1 MPKRRDPGRSMH
13 SPARDEPDRPL
24 PDRETVER
32 AIESIVDR
40 LKPKPP
46 AQKPVRKA
54 RRAG

>member
-1 MPKRRDPGRSMH
+1 MPKRRDPGRSIR
-13 SPARDEPDRPL
+13 SPAREEPDRPL

-40 LKPKPP
+40 LRPKPP
-46 AQKPVRKA
+46 APKPIRKV